1 MGQNSEVLESHV
13 VQDSGRMEGLECG
26 ASQEADKPDVLGE
39 QWTWSCCS
47 IYGLAG
53 KEEGMGLQK
62 EVGPGYESQ
71 AVSVLCSSDCGNSWR
86 GILRREIDPL
96 TDNSWPQS
104 SLLLSLPLSRYI
116 QMPSSTPSPL

>member
-1 MGQNSEVLESHV
+1 MWSKARKQTSQMWLGSSEH
-13 VQDSGRMEGLECG
+13 GRG
-26 ASQEADKPDVLGE
+26 
-39 QWTWSCCS
+39 WSM
-47 IYGLAG
+47 YGLAG
-53 KEEGMGLQK
+53 REEGMGLQK

-71 AVSVLCSSDCGNSWR
+71 AVSVLCSSGCGNSWR
-86 GILRREIDPL
+86 GILSREIDLL

>member
-13 VQDSGRMEGLECG
+13 VQDGGRMEGLECG

-71 AVSVLCSSDCGNSWR
+71 AVSVLV
-86 GILRREIDPL
+86 PL
-96 TDNSWPQS
+96 VVGTAGGGF
-104 SLLLSLPLSRYI
+104 
-116 QMPSSTPSPL
+116 